1 MFTPGLRHQ
10 ITCDQVAYF
19 GEREICFLSIEIHSI
34 EKENGKGMKDTGE
47 TGVASSIRLRVSRQG
62 EKGTG
67 IVVT

>member
-1 MFTPGLRHQ
+1 
-10 ITCDQVAYF
+10 
-19 GEREICFLSIEIHSI
+19 
-34 EKENGKGMKDTGE
+34 MKDTGE